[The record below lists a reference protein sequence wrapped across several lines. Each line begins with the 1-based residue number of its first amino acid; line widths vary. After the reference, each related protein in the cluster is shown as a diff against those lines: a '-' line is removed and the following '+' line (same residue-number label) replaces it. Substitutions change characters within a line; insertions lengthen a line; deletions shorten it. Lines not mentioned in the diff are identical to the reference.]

1 LLVEAEPVFTIAHI
15 SDLHIGDPRDS
26 VGRAERVVA
35 HVCSLDPAPD
45 LLLVTGDVADHGTA
59 EEYAAARAV
68 LGAWSGPLLVG
79 TGNHDVRGP
88 FAEVLLEEA
97 RSGPLNQALEIGGAR
112 FLMLD
117 SLVPA
122 RDGVRIDHGE
132 LEPET
137 LDWLADQL
145 GVSDRPTFVCF
156 HHPAVPI
163 GIALAD
169 EIGLRN
175 ADQLEAVLAGHPHHV
190 ATLVGH
196 NHTACAT
203 TYAGRPMLIGGGVVS
218 SLTLDAEPQPHVWN
232 DAPPSLAFHF
242 LGEDGRLT
250 THWRALA

>member
-1 LLVEAEPVFTIAHI
+1 MFTIAHI
-15 SDLHIGDPRDS
+15 SDLHIGDPHDS
-26 VGRAERVVA
+26 LGRAQRVVA

-45 LLLVTGDVADHGTA
+45 LLLVTGDVADHGRP

-68 LGAWSGPLLVG
+68 LAAWSGPVLVG

-88 FAEVLLEEA
+88 FAEVLLGVPRA
-97 RSGPLNQALEIGGAR
+97 GPLNQALEVGGFR

-137 LDWLADQL
+137 LAWLAEQL
-145 GVSDRPTFVCF
+145 ESSGLPTFVCF
-156 HHPAVPI
+156 HHPAAPI

-175 ADQLEAVLAGHPHHV
+175 AGELAAVLAGHPHHV

-218 SLTLDAEPQPHVWN
+218 TVTLDAEPLPHVWN
-232 DAPPSLAFHF
+232 AAPPSLAVH
-242 LGEDGRLT
+242 LVHDDGRLT
-250 THWRALA
+250 THWRALSRP